1 MALSVTAGGS
11 YSTTIEESSTGN
23 KWKIITMTNNE
34 TNKTRVT
41 GVSISFTPNTSG
53 GGTVNCTETAMKALH
68 DAVVTAFQA
77 HIGSNKGTW

>member
-41 GVSISFTPNTSG
+41 GVSISLTPGASDGN
-53 GGTVNCTETAMKALH
+53 VNCTETAMKALH
-68 DAVVTAFQA
+68 DAVVTAFQNN
-77 HIGSNKGTW
+77 IGSNKGTW